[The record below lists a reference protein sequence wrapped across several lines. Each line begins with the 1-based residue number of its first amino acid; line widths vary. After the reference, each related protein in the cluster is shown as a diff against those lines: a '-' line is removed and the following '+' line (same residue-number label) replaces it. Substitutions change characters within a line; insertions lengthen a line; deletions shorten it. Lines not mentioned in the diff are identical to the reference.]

1 LKKQL
6 RAVSK
11 KVTSRKR
18 GFGLLLDL
26 EAHDKVKLK
35 ESVCNKNT
43 HMQLVPT
50 SMKVETRTRKI
61 EFANR
66 T

>member
-1 LKKQL
+1 M
-6 RAVSK
+6 
-11 KVTSRKR
+11 
-18 GFGLLLDL
+18 LLDL